1 MNTIFSF
8 LKELKKN
15 NNRVW
20 FKAHKGE
27 YDKAKAEFETF
38 LTLLIAEISKFDKSV
53 NYLEPHDTIFRI
65 YRDVRFSKDK
75 HPYKLNF
82 GASIVAGGRKTGK
95 AGYYIHVQPG
105 ESALAGGIYHP
116 EPEVLE
122 AIRKA
127 IDRDG
132 ATFKKIVNKA
142 SFKKYFGKLS
152 GDRLKRGPKDYAQDH
167 PYIEFLKHKD
177 FIAAHKLSDSEVT
190 AKDFA
195 KVAAKIFRELK
206 DFDDFLNDAMKGST
220 LKGRNAR
227 T

>member
-8 LKELKKN
+8 LKKLKKN
-15 NNRVW
+15 NNRIW
-20 FKAHKGE
+20 FKAHKDE
-27 YDKAKAEFETF
+27 YDKAKAEFEAF
-38 LTLLIAEISKFDKSV
+38 LMLLIAEISKFDKSIR
-53 NYLEPHDTIFRI
+53 YLEPQDTIFRI

-82 GASIVAGGRKTGK
+82 GASIVASGRKIGG
-95 AGYYIHVQPG
+95 AGYYIHIQPG
-105 ESALAGGIYHP
+105 SSSLAGGLFHP
-116 EPEVLE
+116 EPRVLTGV
-122 AIRKA
+122 RKA
-127 IDRDG
+127 IDKDG

-142 SFKKYFGKLS
+142 SFKKYFGKLR
-152 GDRLKRGPKDYAQDH
+152 GDSLKRGPRDYPESH

-195 KVAAKIFRELK
+195 KVAARIFRELK

-220 LKGRNAR
+220 LKGRNVR